1 KNDRKTVRARAS
13 GAHQRDVG
21 VKLLEPLHALAI
33 LRGMGLGAPSGNP
46 VLRKRKLRSPN
57 EVPGPTGFSAV
68 PAHLVVSQSGE
79 AHGFVDDALAR
90 LGYRRRIAPTVSS
103 FLQALAALGETD
115 LIAVLPRRPLLA
127 HARAFGLASIDP
139 PFPVPRDPI

>member
-1 KNDRKTVRARAS
+1 
-13 GAHQRDVG
+13 
-21 VKLLEPLHALAI
+21 
-33 LRGMGLGAPSGNP
+33 
-46 VLRKRKLRSPN
+46 
-57 EVPGPTGFSAV
+57 
-68 PAHLVVSQSGE
+68 VVSQSGE

-103 FLQALAALGETD
+103 FLQALAVLGETD

-139 PFPVPRDPI
+139 PFPVPRDPIRLVATDAALMDAGMSWLFDLLQSVHAAEPRRQRAARRGRARARAVRVPG